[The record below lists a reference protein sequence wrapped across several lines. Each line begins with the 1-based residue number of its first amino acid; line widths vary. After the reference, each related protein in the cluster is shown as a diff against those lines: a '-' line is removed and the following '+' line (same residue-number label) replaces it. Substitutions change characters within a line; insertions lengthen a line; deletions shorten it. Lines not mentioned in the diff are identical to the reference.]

1 MLDDTNMSEKKRTCS
16 LCLGNGH
23 DRRNCPEKICLV
35 CNEKRGHPN
44 HHKGGSCSERC
55 LRIENGKAEKHSV
68 EPENVEPSATTVWEE
83 AKRIYALF
91 TTIDELDHRFAE
103 RGMTVENREI
113 CKQAFH
119 AIVQQL
125 HDDEVVSQKLQS
137 FITQLKK

>member
-1 MLDDTNMSEKKRTCS
+1 MFRTLPAYREWKS
-16 LCLGNGH
+16 
-23 DRRNCPEKICLV
+23 R
-35 CNEKRGHPN
+35 
-44 HHKGGSCSERC
+44 
-55 LRIENGKAEKHSV
+55 KHSV